1 MTPSLFP
8 SVVGASGVFP
18 VLLDTCALFGPLLRD
33 VLLEAAWDGMYRPH
47 WSNGILAELEKN
59 LREKKGWDDRRIN
72 HLGVELRNAFPEALV
87 DVPLGFEQCLTCDL
101 NDRHVLAAAI
111 VGGCKVLVTQNTRDF
126 PSSSTEPFGIRA
138 VRPGTF
144 LLDLFHL
151 DRPHMVDC
159 LRRMEARNTRYPQTV
174 EEILH
179 CRGITTQAPVFAREC
194 CEYLGLPNPPVHQ

>member
-1 MTPSLFP
+1 VTPSLFT

-33 VLLEAAWDGMYRPH
+33 VLLEAAWDGMDRPH

-87 DVPLGFEQCLTCDL
+87 DVPLGFEQCLTCDPK
-101 NDRHVLAAAI
+101 DRHVLAAAI
-111 VGGCKVLVTQNTRDF
+111 VGECKVLVTQNTRDF
-126 PSSSTEPFGIRA
+126 PRSSTEPFGIRA

-144 LLDLFHL
+144 VLDLFHL
-151 DRPHMVDC
+151 DRPQMVDC

>member
-1 MTPSLFP
+1 MTPSLFT

-18 VLLDTCALFGPLLRD
+18 DLLDTCALFGPNLRD

-47 WSNGILAELEKN
+47 WSNGILAELERN
-59 LREKKGWDDRRIN
+59 LRKKGWDDRRIN
-72 HLGVELRNAFPEALV
+72 HLGVELRNAFPEAMV
-87 DVPLGFEQCLTCDL
+87 VVPLRFEQCLTCDP

-111 VGGCKVLVTQNTRDF
+111 VGGCKVLVTQNTKDF
-126 PSSSTEPFGIRA
+126 PRSSTEPFGIRA

-151 DRPHMVDC
+151 DRPRVVDC
-159 LRRMEARNTRYPQTV
+159 LRRIEARNTRYPQTV

-179 CRGITTQAPVFAREC
+179 CRGLTTQAPVFTREC
-194 CEYLGLPNPPVHQ
+194 CDYLGLPIPPAHQ